1 MAIIVTNRKC
11 PIVQQS
17 RVDRWKTVHS
27 NKSEDNENEHD
38 KNNGKIASLSLTEK
52 KKDLNF
58 QDRATIDVMHIN
70 VRKIRF
76 LLTIHEQLTVLC

>member
-1 MAIIVTNRKC
+1 MF

-17 RVDRWKTVHS
+17 RVDRWKTVYS
-27 NKSEDNENEHD
+27 NKSEDNETDEHD
-38 KNNGKIASLSLTEK
+38 KNNGKIVSLSLVITEK
-52 KKDLNF
+52 KKYLNF

-76 LLTIHEQLTVLC
+76 LLTIHERLTVLC